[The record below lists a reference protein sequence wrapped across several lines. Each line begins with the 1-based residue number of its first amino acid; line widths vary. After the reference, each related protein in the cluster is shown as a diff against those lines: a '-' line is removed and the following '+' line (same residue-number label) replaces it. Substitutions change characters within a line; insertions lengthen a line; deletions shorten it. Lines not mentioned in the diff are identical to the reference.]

1 MHKTSRNILL
11 IVIFT
16 ILLPLAGY
24 ILYSLGTLRENEKVI
39 QDTYN
44 DQLEAIL
51 FSVNQYSNDFMNSVI
66 NKMEQNFDS
75 TAKEYFSNEILM
87 LSQRNG
93 FAIFSIIPLDNREKF
108 YTVNISASDAIED
121 TLRFIVRENKQVIE
135 RLADY
140 HQTGYRKLEP
150 SRMIKSQDE
159 MYQVLFTIF
168 QMKDEKYL
176 FVGLIEPL
184 AFVEEV
190 LRPRMQQIVE
200 EQMIIALSSKE
211 EQKILYAT
219 DSLNGQNLVDREM
232 WLFPDLSVGI
242 TPKSSTINQL
252 VRDRFTYHVI
262 AIGLLGLLL
271 LIGFSFLLRNVNRE
285 MILAQHKADFVSS
298 VSHELRTPLALISM
312 FAETLLLN
320 RIKDENKKKEYH
332 EIIYKETNRLSN
344 IVSRILNFSKIEA
357 NRRIYSFEET
367 DMSQLVRDVMKDYA
381 FHLDQNGFTIHFRAS
396 DHPIW
401 IKADRDG
408 IYEGMVNLLDNA
420 IKYSPDIKEIYVSL
434 GENENTAWIEVSD
447 KGIGIPDD
455 KIHQIFDKFYRATE
469 RDLYKAKGA
478 GLGLTIL
485 KHIMDAHNGKIEV
498 SSEVGKGST
507 FRLIFNK
514 TENTYGKD
522 SDH

>member
-1 MHKTSRNILL
+1 MS
-11 IVIFT
+11 
-16 ILLPLAGY
+16 
-24 ILYSLGTLRENEKVI
+24 YS
-39 QDTYN
+39 
-44 DQLEAIL
+44 
-51 FSVNQYSNDFMNSVI
+51 
-66 NKMEQNFDS
+66 
-75 TAKEYFSNEILM
+75 
-87 LSQRNG
+87 
-93 FAIFSIIPLDNREKF
+93 
-108 YTVNISASDAIED
+108 
-121 TLRFIVRENKQVIE
+121 
-135 RLADY
+135 
-140 HQTGYRKLEP
+140 
-150 SRMIKSQDE
+150 
-159 MYQVLFTIF
+159 
-168 QMKDEKYL
+168 
-176 FVGLIEPL
+176 
-184 AFVEEV
+184 
-190 LRPRMQQIVE
+190 
-200 EQMIIALSSKE
+200 
-211 EQKILYAT
+211 
-219 DSLNGQNLVDREM
+219 
-232 WLFPDLSVGI
+232 
-242 TPKSSTINQL
+242 SST
-252 VRDRFTYHVI
+252 TTSP
-262 AIGLLGLLL
+262 
-271 LIGFSFLLRNVNRE
+271 LIIFPG
-285 MILAQHKADFVSS
+285 
-298 VSHELRTPLALISM
+298 T
-312 FAETLLLN
+312 
-320 RIKDENKKKEYH
+320 RIFKNKKIKKKKKEYH